1 MIMLALNVMI
11 GVEVDIINEEETT
24 DKVVFFFN
32 VLVTILLTN

>member
-11 GVEVDIINEEETT
+11 GVEVDIINEEETI